1 VGRVLRNTCRR
12 TERKEDKGGPQK
24 KLTTA
29 YDIYKLL
36 VGEIGISRHEFLYD
50 IQFWEVRRI
59 IRGYRNRDRLK
70 HQLMAECA
78 YAAIFAMRDPKGKTA
93 RDLFPALFEDDDD
106 EKEPVILSDDEIAEL
121 QADMAAWNDR

>member
-1 VGRVLRNTCRR
+1 
-12 TERKEDKGGPQK
+12 
-24 KLTTA
+24 
-29 YDIYKLL
+29 LL
-36 VGEIGISRHEFLYD
+36 VGEIGIPRREFLYD
-50 IQFWEVRRI
+50 LQFWEVRRI
-59 IRGYRNRDRLK
+59 VRGYRRRDRLK

-106 EKEPVILSDDEIAEL
+106 EKEPVMLSDDEIAEL

>member
-1 VGRVLRNTCRR
+1 
-12 TERKEDKGGPQK
+12 
-24 KLTTA
+24 
-29 YDIYKLL
+29 
-36 VGEIGISRHEFLYD
+36 VGEIGIPRREFLYD
-50 IQFWEVRRI
+50 LQFWEVRRI
-59 IRGYRNRDRLK
+59 VRGYRRRDRLK

-106 EKEPVILSDDEIAEL
+106 EKEPVMLSDDDIAEL